1 MSGSLMPDVRGECGC
16 ADAPNVPE
24 WTEVPIENLSTP
36 KYRGRTVDC
45 GTGEHFT
52 FTGLTYD
59 PDETGDRF
67 TVHGRNGKWS
77 TSATLRSGDV
87 VRVQAKGAGA

>member
-1 MSGSLMPDVRGECGC
+1 MSE
-16 ADAPNVPE
+16 PE
-24 WTEVPIENLSTP
+24 WTEVLVENLVTP
-36 KYRGRTVDC
+36 IHRGRTVDC

-87 VRVQAKGAGA
+87 VRVQAKGVGA